1 MFQSHVE
8 MNGMVYSSPGHGSAG
23 RWKQMEPESRAGD
36 RRWGHLPSCVGFKNS
51 AEHYA
56 SGWVKY
62 LLLPLFI
69 MGLCRGGQESRPI
82 LGLQDLSLIKLRAGR
97 LRIPGAVIKTTE
109 GYLE

>member
-1 MFQSHVE
+1 MDGGLSTRLRATARPVA
-8 MNGMVYSSPGHGSAG
+8 GS
-23 RWKQMEPESRAGD
+23 RWNPR
-36 RRWGHLPSCVGFKNS
+36 VGQGTGVGVICHPVSGLKIELR
-51 AEHYA
+51 EHYA

-62 LLLPLFI
+62 LLLLLFI